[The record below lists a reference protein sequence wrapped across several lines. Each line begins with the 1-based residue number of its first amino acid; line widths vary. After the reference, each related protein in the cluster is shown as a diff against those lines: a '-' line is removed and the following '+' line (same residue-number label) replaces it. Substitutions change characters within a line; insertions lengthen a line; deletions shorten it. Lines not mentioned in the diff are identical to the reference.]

1 MAKTAILVG
10 IGVVIAVIIGGIFVV
25 LTYSDGTEI
34 TSEPE
39 IDTEAEEPGEVLK
52 LRLGESVSMGESP

>member
-1 MAKTAILVG
+1 MSRTTILVG
-10 IGVVIAVIIGGIFVV
+10 IGVVIAVIIGGIFAV

-39 IDTEAEEPGEVLK
+39 INTEAEEPGEVIK
-52 LRLGESVSMGESP
+52 LRLGESASMGESP

>member
-1 MAKTAILVG
+1 MARTAIFVG
-10 IGVVIAVIIGGIFVV
+10 IGIAIAAIIGGIAV

-39 IDTEAEEPGEVLK
+39 INTETDEPGKVIE
-52 LRLGESVSMGESP
+52 LRLGESASMGEAP